1 MGLLSIFS
9 GNKRKPC
16 LQNRDT
22 HRALLAA
29 DIHACNECG
38 AWEMRGLDSWR
49 EEIPILHELTCSFYP
64 SPANLEHEA
73 RLKVQGHWKTSKWNL
88 ETREGY
94 DNATP
99 VFVSPEKLDKVLS

>member
-49 EEIPILHELTCSFYP
+49 EEIPIYT
-64 SPANLEHEA
+64 N
-73 RLKVQGHWKTSKWNL
+73 
-88 ETREGY
+88 
-94 DNATP
+94 
-99 VFVSPEKLDKVLS
+99 